1 MFSFQFYQK
10 RGHLLGS
17 WLYLYIKGP
26 DYRKNG
32 LRSTKRKGQPE
43 SVFLCFL
50 HLQWIN
56 LFFSVSPLHGLSFLQ
71 NTTPQKEQK
80 QTNKKPR
87 NSTKTEHQPKKPK
100 NKETKQIAHPK
111 RGKMQRIGSRHVFC
125 FVCVFGLLS
134 FWFLVSFEGLAEQKK
149 WQDLTFC
156 YFSQLRFAICFL
168 LLFAVGLWFHDKTT
182 TKPQNNVGIIVG
194 TLWVWDMDWA
204 ILCPIQFWKYAKRLQ
219 YAKHRQPINL

>member
-1 MFSFQFYQK
+1 MACGLQ
-10 RGHLLGS
+10 
-17 WLYLYIKGP
+17 
-26 DYRKNG
+26 NG
-32 LRSTKRKGQPE
+32 RGQPE

-56 LFFSVSPLHGLSFLQ
+56 LFFAVSPLHGLSFLQ
-71 NTTPQKEQK
+71 NTTPKKEQK

-87 NSTKTEHQPKKPK
+87 NSTKKEHQPKKPK

-125 FVCVFGLLS
+125 FVCFFGLLS

-156 YFSQLRFAICFL
+156 YFSQLRVCKIVFFL
-168 LLFAVGLWFHDKTT
+168 LIAVGLWFHDKTT
-182 TKPQNNVGIIVG
+182 TKPQKNVGIIVG

-204 ILCPIQFWKYAKRLQ
+204 ILCPIQFWKYAKRLC
-219 YAKHRQPINL
+219 KT

>member
-1 MFSFQFYQK
+1 MACGLQ
-10 RGHLLGS
+10 
-17 WLYLYIKGP
+17 
-26 DYRKNG
+26 NG
-32 LRSTKRKGQPE
+32 RGQPE

-56 LFFSVSPLHGLSFLQ
+56 LFFSVSPLHVLSFLQ

-87 NSTKTEHQPKKPK
+87 NSTKKEHQPKKPK

-111 RGKMQRIGSRHVFC
+111 RGKMQRIGSRHIFVLLFC
-125 FVCVFGLLS
+125 LF
-134 FWFLVSFEGLAEQKK
+134 FWFLVFLVPCFFWRAGRTKK

-156 YFSQLRFAICFL
+156 YFSQLRVCKFVFCYCL
-168 LLFAVGLWFHDKTT
+168 LWVCGFM
-182 TKPQNNVGIIVG
+182 TKLRQNHRNVGIIVG

-204 ILCPIQFWKYAKRLQ
+204 ILCLIQFWKYAKRLC
-219 YAKHRQPINL
+219 KT

>member
-1 MFSFQFYQK
+1 MF
-10 RGHLLGS
+10 
-17 WLYLYIKGP
+17 
-26 DYRKNG
+26 
-32 LRSTKRKGQPE
+32 
-43 SVFLCFL
+43 FLCFL

-87 NSTKTEHQPKKPK
+87 NSTKKEHQPKKPK

-125 FVCVFGLLS
+125 FVCFFGLLS

-156 YFSQLRFAICFL
+156 YFSQLRVCKFVFCYCL
-168 LLFAVGLWFHDKTT
+168 LWVCGFM
-182 TKPQNNVGIIVG
+182 TKLRQNHRNVGIIVG

-204 ILCPIQFWKYAKRLQ
+204 ILCLIQF
-219 YAKHRQPINL
+219 